1 MNVFSKRLFA
11 TSERNNIDKKKI
23 SLSAIAI
30 IPILLVPLLAAN
42 SGTNQT
48 SYIKAQSIIL
58 PYGVHSLSYSPNGSL
73 LAVSYGRYYFGF
85 GIQNDR
91 WDGGVA
97 IISTKSWE
105 ILKILQEHSNNIA
118 TFWRPQGD
126 VLATVS
132 SDKTVIFWNAS
143 SLEILRRITIPQAH
157 DYGQDQV
164 AFAWSPNGG
173 NFAVSICDEAI
184 WIYSFPD
191 QTLLN
196 KLIAG
201 PKSIL
206 TLAWSPDGHYLACGG
221 WTDTVSIWDMK
232 NFTLVKELDVVASSA
247 ITWSPDGKFLATGGE
262 QISWAS
268 DIGPKNQIGKLIIWN
283 TENWTPTFSQNLFFI
298 RCLSWSS
305 DGTKLAVAR
314 CERTFL
320 IYNTNT
326 WNIANQTRDT
336 YGVTVIQWNP
346 NSKELAT
353 GMIDIKGMISI
364 WQESAQKQNIT

>member
-1 MNVFSKRLFA
+1 VISLFA
-11 TSERNNIDKKKI
+11 TSERKKI
-23 SLSAIAI
+23 SLSTIAL
-30 IPILLVPLLAAN
+30 IPILLFPLLAVN

-48 SYIKAQSIIL
+48 SYIKAQNIIL
-58 PYGVHSLSYSPNGSL
+58 PSGVHSLSYSPNGSL
-73 LAVSYGRYYFGF
+73 LAVSYGRYYDYY
-85 GIQNDR
+85 GIQNKDNPPH

-97 IISTKSWE
+97 IISSKSWE
-105 ILKILQEHSNNIA
+105 TVKILKGHSGDIWA
-118 TFWRPQGD
+118 FWSPQGD
-126 VLATVS
+126 ILATVS
-132 SDKTVIFWNAS
+132 LDKTVIFWNAS
-143 SLEILRRITIPQAH
+143 SLEILRRITIPQVH
-157 DYGQDQV
+157 DYGPQDQI
-164 AFAWSPNGG
+164 AFAWSPNGEK
-173 NFAVSICDEAI
+173 FAVSICDEAI
-184 WIYSFPD
+184 WVYSFLD

-196 KLIAG
+196 KLTAG

-206 TLAWSPDGHYLACGG
+206 TLAWSPGGRYLACGG

-232 NFTLVKELDVVASSA
+232 SFTLVKELDVVASRA

-283 TENWTPTFSQNLFFI
+283 TENWTPTFSQNLFFV

-326 WNIANQTRDT
+326 WNIANQTLDT